1 MTTCIG
7 MQPSRSAIAR
17 VGAVVR
23 SPAKACL
30 GFLVAVVLLPF
41 ATGTALALSCVGP
54 ERLLFPPPGDIP
66 PNPVFVLQLDGA
78 TGDPIRGLP
87 VVSSDISFTGGH
99 SRARILERSDAIPGY
114 ITFAPV
120 RPLREGPMDLRLRR
134 SFEGRPAEWTSL
146 GTFKVHGPPDETVPT
161 LQQQAH
167 RATTRVQEPAS
178 WGAGIT
184 VELPVTADESPVLW
198 LATIDASEEGQ
209 SAGSAGHDVPF
220 CRQADFEHR
229 ALRWKLPSRARQ
241 AVPRRPHSHRRRR
254 SSRQGHRPVHPGRD
268 PLALRE
274 PTPRR

>member
-41 ATGTALALSCVGP
+41 ATGTALALNCVGP
-54 ERLLFPPPGDIP
+54 KRLLFPPPGDIP

-198 LATIDASEEGQ
+198 LATIDASEEGSPLGRPGTMFL
-209 SAGSAGHDVPF
+209 SADRPTLNTGPCGGNYPLAHGKQYLVDLTPIDAAGHRGKVT
-220 CRQADFEHR
+220 A
-229 ALRWKLPSRARQ
+229 PSIL
-241 AVPRRPHSHRRRR
+241 VEIP
-254 SSRQGHRPVHPGRD
+254 
-268 PLALRE
+268 
-274 PTPRR
+274 